1 MNHSETDPADDD
13 AERGRRGIQSVEVGG
28 QLLRALALQGA
39 PMALKD
45 LAREAG
51 MPAAK
56 AHPYLVSF
64 GRIGLIEQDEAS
76 GRYALGPLALQ
87 LGLISLQQSTPLQ
100 VATPLLAPLA
110 RKLGQTVALA
120 VWESQGPTI
129 VRIEEPPTIVFASMR
144 HGTVFSLPG
153 TATGRVFGAYLDPA
167 VARAALQAEQRRHRD
182 RGEYDAGPGMP
193 GRDPVP
199 SWKQFER
206 QLDDV
211 RVRGIS
217 RSEGETV
224 RGINAMSVPVFDAR
238 GTIVLA
244 VTAIGPMGTFD
255 ATWNG
260 PVAQALKV
268 WAAEVS
274 RRLGAGEPAQARV
287 IDAA

>member
-1 MNHSETDPADDD
+1 MNHSETGAGDED

-28 QLLRALALQGA
+28 QLLRALALQGT

-51 MPAAK
+51 MQPAK
-56 AHPYLVSF
+56 AHAYLVSF

-110 RKLGQTVALA
+110 QRIGQTVALA
-120 VWESQGPTI
+120 VWEAQGPTI
-129 VRIEEPPTIVFASMR
+129 VRIEEPPTVIYASMR
-144 HGTVFSLPG
+144 HGTVFSLAG
-153 TATGRVFGAYLDPA
+153 TATGRVFGAYLEPA
-167 VARAALQAEQRRHRD
+167 VARAALQAEQRRHRERD
-182 RGEYDAGPGMP
+182 VRDAGPGMP

-199 SWKQFER
+199 SWRQFER

-211 RVRGIS
+211 RARGIS

-238 GTIVLA
+238 GAIVLA

-255 ATWNG
+255 ASWNG
-260 PVAQALKV
+260 PVAQALKE
-268 WAAEVS
+268 WAGEVS
-274 RRLGAGEPAQARV
+274 RRLGAGKPSQSQVAG
-287 IDAA
+287 AA